1 MVNLL
6 ISASFSFAAPTTQH
20 PRSSHMAQLLRVLSC
35 LLAVALSSGAD
46 TRGSLLR
53 TEMAVGSLSGSGSSS
68 SHSSSSSSDSSHS
81 SSSGS
86 GSSSDPP
93 LAFSDPHKFEREA
106 NLTRA
111 INEVKMEQ
119 TDQLAA
125 REGPH
130 AQGVDAA
137 ANAFVKKTHNDY
149 YAIDAATP

>member
-1 MVNLL
+1 
-6 ISASFSFAAPTTQH
+6 
-20 PRSSHMAQLLRVLSC
+20 MAQLLRVLSC

-53 TEMAVGSLSGSGSSS
+53 TGMAVGSLSGSGSSS
-68 SHSSSSSSDSSHS
+68 SHSSAHSSDDSSHS

>member
-1 MVNLL
+1 
-6 ISASFSFAAPTTQH
+6 
-20 PRSSHMAQLLRVLSC
+20 MAQLLRVLSC

-53 TEMAVGSLSGSGSSS
+53 TEMAVGSLSGSGSSRSSAHSSDHS
-68 SHSSSSSSDSSHS
+68 SHSSSA
-81 SSSGS
+81 GS
-86 GSSSDPP
+86 GSSSDPR
-93 LAFSDPHKFEREA
+93 LTFSDPHAFEREA

-119 TDQLAA
+119 TDRLAA

-130 AQGVDAA
+130 SEGVDAA